1 MSVNLSGYRAIQP
14 ALFVRLDI
22 PDYAVLRFSDFNR
35 PYILDG
41 ELYSNL
47 GSLLSVGTSAS
58 EIRASAT
65 EITIVISGIPA
76 GTVSEILDH
85 NPKGSALQIKRA
97 FFNPNTGLYPGQIL
111 PVSGNPATKF
121 IGIVSNYAL
130 DEDWDFRGQ
139 QSTFTISLICSSVLS
154 VLQNKVVGRRTNP
167 YDQEKFFPGDKG
179 MSRVPTVANT
189 NFQFGAPPGTL
200 AALN

>member
-1 MSVNLSGYRAIQP
+1 MAVDLSAYRAVQP

-22 PDYAVLRFSDFNR
+22 QDYDVLRFSDFNR
-35 PYILDG
+35 PYNLDG

-58 EIRASAT
+58 ELRASAT
-65 EITIVISGIPA
+65 ELNIVISGIPA
-76 GTVSEILDH
+76 GTVSEILDN
-85 NPKGSALQIKRA
+85 NPKGSAIQIKRA
-97 FFNPNTGLYPGQIL
+97 FFSPTTGEIL
-111 PVSGNPATKF
+111 PVTGNPATKF
-121 IGIVSNYAL
+121 IGVVSNYAM

-167 YDQEKFFPGDKG
+167 YDEEKFYPGDMG

-189 NFQFGAPPGTL
+189 NFQFGAPAGTL

>member
-1 MSVNLSGYRAIQP
+1 MSVDLSAYRAVQP

-22 PDYAVLRFSDFNR
+22 EDYDVLRFSDFNR

-47 GSLLSVGTSAS
+47 GSLLSVSTSAS
-58 EIRASAT
+58 EIRASAS
-65 EITIVISGIPA
+65 EVSIVISGIPA
-76 GTVSEILDH
+76 GSVAEILDN
-85 NPKGSALQIKRA
+85 NPKGSAIQIKRA
-97 FFNPNTGLYPGQIL
+97 FFNPTTGEIL
-111 PVSGNPATKF
+111 PVEGNPAVKF
-121 IGIVSNYAL
+121 IGIVSNYAM
-130 DEDWDFRGQ
+130 DEDWDFATQ

-167 YDQEKFFPGDKG
+167 YDQTKFYPGDNG

>member
-1 MSVNLSGYRAIQP
+1 MSVDLSAYRAVQP

-22 PDYAVLRFSDFNR
+22 EDYSVLRFSDFNR

-47 GSLLSVGTSAS
+47 GSLLSVSTSAS

-65 EITIVISGIPA
+65 EVSIIISGIPA
-76 GTVSEILDH
+76 GSVAEVLDN
-85 NPKGSALQIKRA
+85 NPKGSAIQIKRA
-97 FFNPNTGLYPGQIL
+97 FFSPTTGEIL
-111 PVSGNPATKF
+111 PVAGNPAIKF
-121 IGIVSNYAL
+121 IGIVSNYAM

-154 VLQNKVVGRRTNP
+154 VLQNKVTGRRTNP
-167 YDQEKFFPGDKG
+167 YDQDNFYPGDSG
-179 MSRVPTVANT
+179 MNRVPTVVNT

>member
-1 MSVNLSGYRAIQP
+1 MSVNLSGYRAVQP

-22 PDYAVLRFSDFNR
+22 QDYAVLRFSDFNR

-58 EIRASAT
+58 EIRATAT
-65 EITIVISGIPA
+65 EINIVISGIPA

-97 FFNPNTGLYPGQIL
+97 FFDPTTGQIL
-111 PVSGNPATKF
+111 PIAGNPATKF
-121 IGIVSNYAL
+121 IGIVSNYAM

-167 YDQEKFFPGDKG
+167 YDQEKLYPGDAG
-179 MSRVPTVANT
+179 MNRVPTVANA
-189 NFQFGAPPGTL
+189 NFQFGAPAGTL

>member
-1 MSVNLSGYRAIQP
+1 MSVDLSAYRSVQP

-22 PDYAVLRFSDFNR
+22 EGYDILRFSDFNR
-35 PYILDG
+35 PYILEG

-47 GSLLSVGTSAS
+47 GGLLNVSTSAS
-58 EIRASAT
+58 ELRATAS
-65 EITIVISGIPA
+65 EVSIVISGIPA
-76 GTVSEILDH
+76 GTVSEILNN

-97 FFNPNTGLYPGQIL
+97 FFNPVTGEIL
-111 PVSGNPATKF
+111 PVPGNPATKF
-121 IGIVSNYAL
+121 IGIVSNYAM

-167 YDQEKFFPGDKG
+167 YDQEKFYPGDNS
-179 MSRVPTVANT
+179 MDRVPTVSNT
-189 NFQFGAPPGTL
+189 SFQFGAPAGKL

>member
-1 MSVNLSGYRAIQP
+1 MSVDLSAFRAVQP
-14 ALFVRLDI
+14 AMFVRLDI
-22 PDYAVLRFSDFNR
+22 PDYDVLRFSDFNR

-47 GSLLSVGTSAS
+47 GSLLSVSTTAS
-58 EIRASAT
+58 EIRASEG

-76 GTVSEILDH
+76 GSVAEILDN
-85 NPKGSALQIKRA
+85 NPKGCSIQIKRA
-97 FFNPNTGLYPGQIL
+97 FFNPTTGEIL

-121 IGIVSNYAL
+121 IGIVSNYAM
-130 DEDWDFRGQ
+130 DEDFDFQSQ
-139 QSTFTISLICSSVLS
+139 QATFTISLICSSILS
-154 VLQNKVVGRRTNP
+154 VLKNKVVGRRTNP
-167 YDQEKFFPGDKG
+167 YDEVKFYPGDNG

>member
-1 MSVNLSGYRAIQP
+1 MSVDLSAYRAVQP
-14 ALFVRLDI
+14 AMFVRLDI
-22 PDYAVLRFSDFNR
+22 EDYSVLRFSDFNR
-35 PYILDG
+35 PYNLDG

-47 GSLLSVGTSAS
+47 GSLLSVSTTAS

-65 EITIVISGIPA
+65 EVSIIISGIPA
-76 GTVSEILDH
+76 GSVAEVLDN
-85 NPKGSALQIKRA
+85 NPKGSAIQIKRA
-97 FFNPNTGLYPGQIL
+97 FFSPTTGTIL
-111 PVSGNPATKF
+111 PVAGNPAIRF
-121 IGIVSNYAL
+121 IGIVSNYAM

-154 VLQNKVVGRRTNP
+154 VLKNKITGRRTNP
-167 YDQEKFFPGDKG
+167 YDQEKFYPGDVG

-189 NFQFGAPPGTL
+189 NFQFGAPAGTL